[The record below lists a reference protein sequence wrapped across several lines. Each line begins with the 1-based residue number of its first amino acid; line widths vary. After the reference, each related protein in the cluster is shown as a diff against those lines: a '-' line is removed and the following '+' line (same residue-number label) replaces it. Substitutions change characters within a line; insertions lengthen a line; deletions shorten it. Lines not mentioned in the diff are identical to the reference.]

1 MYNLVGVSQKRESYA
16 KHGSLFLHLMSARG
30 FSAEKQVRSQIKV
43 QLFFEFVIDGLE
55 LVATGF
61 EKRQFFET
69 RSPTLRLSSYEDRE
83 GTCYFRTT
91 DTAML
96 DKFTFSV

>member
-1 MYNLVGVSQKRESYA
+1 
-16 KHGSLFLHLMSARG
+16 MSARG